1 MRPGKLRHFVRIQNA
16 TASQDAYGD
25 TTDTFA
31 DVDEVYASIEP
42 LQGAELFAA
51 QQVDPSVSYRVRM
64 RYTDEVTPQTRIVHG
79 TRTLEVVSVMDREE
93 RHIEL
98 ELLCKEAV

>member
-1 MRPGKLRHFVRIQNA
+1 MRPGQLRHFVTIQNPSE
-16 TASQDAYGD
+16 SQDAYGD
-25 TTDTFA
+25 VTDTQVV
-31 DVDEVYASIEP
+31 VDEVWASIEP

-51 QQVDPSVSYRVRM
+51 QQVDPTISYRVRM
-64 RYTDEVTPQTRIVHG
+64 RYTDEVTAKSTIVHE
-79 TRTLEVVSVMDREE
+79 TRTLEVVSVMDNGE